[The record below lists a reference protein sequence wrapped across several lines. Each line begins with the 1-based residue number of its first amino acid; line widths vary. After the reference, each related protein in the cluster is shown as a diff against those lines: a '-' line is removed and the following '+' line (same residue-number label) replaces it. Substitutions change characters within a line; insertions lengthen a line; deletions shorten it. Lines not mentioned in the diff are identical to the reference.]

1 MEINPGVGIGELR
14 FGQSDAE
21 VEASIGTPD
30 RIEEERYE
38 GDRSLAWH
46 YPAMGLSVYFEPD
59 PGMRLVMIDVDE
71 PEVRFGGLAPIGLE
85 EDDLLERLAEI
96 GEVVLEE
103 EFDELDRRVYDL
115 VDTGVW
121 FWVHAGRCDSVQVS
135 VLVDSDDEY
144 VWPRP

>member
-1 MEINPGVGIGELR
+1 MKINPGVGIEELR
-14 FGQSDAE
+14 FGQSKVE
-21 VEASIGTPD
+21 VEALIGTPD

-46 YPAMGLSVYFEPD
+46 YQALGLSVYFEAD
-59 PGMRLVMIDVDE
+59 PELRLVMIDADGPDTQLE
-71 PEVRFGGLAPIGLE
+71 SLTPIGLE
-85 EDDLLERLAEI
+85 EEDLLERLAEM

-121 FWVHAGRCDSVQVS
+121 FWIHKGRCDSVQIS
-135 VLVDSDDEY
+135 VLVDDDDEY
-144 VWPRP
+144 VWP